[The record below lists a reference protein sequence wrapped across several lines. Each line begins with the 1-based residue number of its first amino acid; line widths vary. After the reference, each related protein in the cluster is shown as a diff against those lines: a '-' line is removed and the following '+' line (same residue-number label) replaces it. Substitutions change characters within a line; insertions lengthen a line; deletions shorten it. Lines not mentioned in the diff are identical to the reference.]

1 MKKTILAVAIT
12 LGFSAVGFS
21 QTEISSGEYAVVEN
35 KGVKE
40 NGSCHVAIV
49 EKNTGMVKEIF
60 IENNTVTIIPG
71 ELLIIKNNGTDHTA
85 AFEKGWP
92 CRYEGPRLN

>member
-1 MKKTILAVAIT
+1 
-12 LGFSAVGFS
+12 
-21 QTEISSGEYAVVEN
+21 
-35 KGVKE
+35 
-40 NGSCHVAIV
+40 
-49 EKNTGMVKEIF
+49 MVKEIF